1 MAGGM
6 TVTVKGDRELAK
18 LLFELPAELRR
29 NVMRDAIRPAAD
41 LVYNAIH
48 PRIPVRTGKLKASL
62 ETRETQ
68 IRGEP
73 SAVVL
78 FSRKGGKVGR
88 RAHFTEYGTVHV
100 RAQPAF
106 VPGVEASEAEAART
120 VEERVT
126 AAIFAYWESQG
137 GRA

>member
-1 MAGGM
+1 MAGGV
-6 TVTVKGDRELAK
+6 TVTVQGDRELAK
-18 LLFELPAELRR
+18 LLHELPAEMRR
-29 NVMRDAIRPAAD
+29 SVMREAIRPAAD
-41 LVYNAIH
+41 LVHAAIH
-48 PRIPVRTGKLKASL
+48 PRIPVRTGKLKESL

-88 RAHFTEYGTVHV
+88 RAHFTEYGTVKM

-106 VPGVEASEAEAART
+106 WPGVEATEAEAARA

-126 AAIFAYWESQG
+126 AAVVAYWESGG

>member
-1 MAGGM
+1 MAGGV
-6 TVTVKGDRELAK
+6 TVTVKGADELSK
-18 LLFELPAELRR
+18 LLEGLPGEVRR
-29 NVMRDAIRPAAD
+29 DIMREAIRPAAD
-41 LVYNAIH
+41 LVHSAIH
-48 PRIPVRTGKLKASL
+48 PRIPVRTGKLKESL

-68 IRGEP
+68 VRGEP

-78 FSRKGGKVGR
+78 FSRKRGKVGR
-88 RAHFTEYGTVHV
+88 RAHFTEYGTVNM

-106 VPGVEASEAEAART
+106 WPGVEATEAEAART

-126 AAIFAYWESQG
+126 AAVNAYWDSRG